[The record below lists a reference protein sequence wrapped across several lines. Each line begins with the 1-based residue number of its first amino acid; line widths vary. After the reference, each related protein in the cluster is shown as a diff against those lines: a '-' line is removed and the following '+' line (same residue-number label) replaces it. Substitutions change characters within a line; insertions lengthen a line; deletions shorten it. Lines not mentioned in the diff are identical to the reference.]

1 MKAIVYYEYGTPEVL
16 QLKEVVTPT
25 PKDNEVLIKVHATSV
40 NSWDWDLLNGK
51 PFIVRLVG
59 GGISKPKINILGC
72 DVAGTVDAIG
82 KEVTKFKIG
91 DEVFGDLSGGNWGG
105 FAEYVCAQEKE
116 LIIKPSGIS
125 FEQAASLP
133 QAAVMALQGIRDH
146 GKVKPGQKVLIN
158 GAGGGIGSF
167 AIQMA
172 KELGADIT
180 GVDSAQ
186 KFDFM
191 KSLGTNHV
199 IDYKQEDFTKNGQ
212 QYDLILD
219 VVGHHSIYDYKR
231 ALTSTGMYRMIGG
244 PTPLIFQSVF
254 IAPFITMFGKQKMG
268 ILAQEANKNIAHL
281 ANLIETGKLNAHIDK
296 VFPFV
301 QTADALQYL
310 GDGKALGKV
319 VVNIASQ

>member
-1 MKAIVYYEYGTPEVL
+1 MKAAVYQQYGTPELL
-16 QLKEVVTPT
+16 QLKEVATPV
-25 PKDNEVLIKVHATSV
+25 PKDNEVLIKIHASSV
-40 NSWDWDLLNGK
+40 NSWDWDLLRGT
-51 PFIVRLVG
+51 PFLVRFVG
-59 GGISKPKINILGC
+59 GGISKPKINILGA
-72 DVAGTVDAIG
+72 DIAGQITAIG
-82 KEVTKFKIG
+82 KNVTKFKIG

-105 FAEYVCAQEKE
+105 FAEYVCAKEKE
-116 LIIKPSGIS
+116 LTIKPSGIT

-133 QAAVMALQGIRDH
+133 QAGVMALQGIRDY

-158 GAGGGIGSF
+158 GAGGGIGTF

-172 KELGADIT
+172 KEAGAEIT
-180 GVDSAQ
+180 GVDSAS
-186 KFDFM
+186 KFDLM
-191 KSLGTNHV
+191 KSLGANNV

-231 ALTSTGMYRMIGG
+231 ALNPTGNYRMIGG

-254 IAPFITMFGKQKMG
+254 VAPFITMFTKKKMG
-268 ILAQEANKNIAHL
+268 ILAQETNKDLTYL
-281 ANLIETGKLNAHIDK
+281 AELVETGKLNPIIDK
-296 VFPFV
+296 VFPLA

-319 VVNIASQ
+319 VITI

>member
-1 MKAIVYYEYGTPEVL
+1 MKAVVYHEYGSPEVL
-16 QLKEVVTPT
+16 ELKEVETPT
-25 PKDNEVLIKVHATSV
+25 PKDNEVLIKVHVTSV
-40 NSWDWDLLNGK
+40 NSWDWDLLRGK

-72 DVAGTVDAIG
+72 DIAGTVEAIG
-82 KEVTKFKIG
+82 KKVTQFKVG

-105 FAEYVCAQEKE
+105 FADYVCARENE
-116 LIIKPSGIS
+116 LTLKPTGIT

-146 GKVKPGQKVLIN
+146 GKVKSGQKVLIN

-172 KELGADIT
+172 KQSGAEIT

-186 KFDFM
+186 KFDLM
-191 KSLGTNHV
+191 RSLGAEDV
-199 IDYKQEDFTKNGQ
+199 IDYKQEDFTKNGKE
-212 QYDLILD
+212 YDFILD

-231 ALTSTGMYRMIGG
+231 ALTPTGMYRMIGG

-254 IAPFITMFGKQKMG
+254 VAPFITMFSKRKMG
-268 ILAQEANKNIAHL
+268 ILAQETNKDL
-281 ANLIETGKLNAHIDK
+281 AYLAELVVTGKLKPIIDK
-296 VFPFV
+296 VYSLAETPK
-301 QTADALQYL
+301 ALQFL
-310 GDGKALGKV
+310 GDGSVLGKV
-319 VVNIASQ
+319 IIKI

>member
-1 MKAIVYYEYGTPEVL
+1 MKAVVYHEYGSPEVL
-16 QLKEVVTPT
+16 ELKEVETPI
-25 PKDNEVLIKVHATSV
+25 PKDNEVLIKVHVTSV
-40 NSWDWDLLNGK
+40 NSWDWDLLRGK

-72 DVAGTVDAIG
+72 DIAGTVEAIG
-82 KEVTKFKIG
+82 KKVTQFKVG

-105 FAEYVCAQEKE
+105 FADYVCARENE
-116 LIIKPSGIS
+116 LTLKPTGIT

-146 GKVKPGQKVLIN
+146 GKVKSGQKVLIN

-172 KELGADIT
+172 KQSGAEIT

-186 KFDFM
+186 KFDLM
-191 KSLGTNHV
+191 RSLGAEDV
-199 IDYKQEDFTKNGQ
+199 IDYKQEDFTKNGKE
-212 QYDLILD
+212 YDFILD

-231 ALTSTGMYRMIGG
+231 ALTPTGMYRMIGG

-254 IAPFITMFGKQKMG
+254 VAPFITMFSKRKMG
-268 ILAQEANKNIAHL
+268 ILAQETNKDL
-281 ANLIETGKLNAHIDK
+281 AYLAELVVTGKLKPIIDK
-296 VFPFV
+296 VYSLAETPK
-301 QTADALQYL
+301 ALQFL
-310 GDGKALGKV
+310 GDGSVLGKV
-319 VVNIASQ
+319 IIKI

>member
-1 MKAIVYYEYGTPEVL
+1 MKAVVYHKYGPPDVLKVEDVETPS
-16 QLKEVVTPT
+16 
-25 PKDNEVLIKVHATSV
+25 PKDNDVLIKVHATSV
-40 NSWDWDLLNGK
+40 NSWDWDLLNGT
-51 PFIVRLVG
+51 PFLVRLVG
-59 GGISKPKINILGC
+59 GGLSKPKIHILGC
-72 DVAGTVDAIG
+72 DVAGTVEAIG
-82 KEVTKFKIG
+82 KKVTQFKIG

-116 LIIKPSGIS
+116 LTLKPAGIS

-146 GKVKPGQKVLIN
+146 GKVKPGHKVLIN

-172 KELGADIT
+172 KELGAEIT

-186 KFDFM
+186 KFDIM
-191 KSLGTNHV
+191 KSLGANHV
-199 IDYKQEDFTKNGQ
+199 IDYKQEDFTKNGK
-212 QYDLILD
+212 QYDLVLD

-231 ALTSTGMYRMIGG
+231 SLTPTGIYRMIGG

-254 IAPFITMFGKQKMG
+254 VAPFITMFSKKKMG
-268 ILAQEANKNIAHL
+268 ILAQETNKDL
-281 ANLIETGKLNAHIDK
+281 AYLAELVETGKLDPIIDK
-296 VFPFV
+296 VFPLS

-319 VVNIASQ
+319 VVTV

>member
-1 MKAIVYYEYGTPEVL
+1 MKAVVYHKYGPPDVLKVEDVETPS
-16 QLKEVVTPT
+16 
-25 PKDNEVLIKVHATSV
+25 PKDNDVLIKVHATSV
-40 NSWDWDLLNGK
+40 NSWDWDLLNGT
-51 PFIVRLVG
+51 PFLVRLVG
-59 GGISKPKINILGC
+59 GGLSKPKIHILGC
-72 DVAGTVDAIG
+72 DVAGTVEAIG
-82 KEVTKFKIG
+82 KKVTQFKIG

-116 LIIKPSGIS
+116 LTLKPAGVT

-146 GKVKPGQKVLIN
+146 GKVKPGHKVLIN

-172 KELGADIT
+172 KELGAEIT

-186 KFDFM
+186 KFDIM
-191 KSLGTNHV
+191 KSLGANHV
-199 IDYKQEDFTKNGQ
+199 IDYKQEDFTKNGK
-212 QYDLILD
+212 QYDLVLD

-231 ALTSTGMYRMIGG
+231 SLTPTGIYRMIGG

-254 IAPFITMFGKQKMG
+254 VAPFITMFSKKKMG
-268 ILAQEANKNIAHL
+268 ILAQETNKDL
-281 ANLIETGKLNAHIDK
+281 AYLAELVETGKLDPIIDK
-296 VFPFV
+296 VFPLS

-319 VVNIASQ
+319 VVTV